1 MEIEQAVYKDKERR
15 PDGSVR
21 KTTTS
26 MTRIVIGNNGG
37 DRDRDRNQDRRER
50 RLEGRGT
57 PRQLEYGTLS
67 ESGGRR
73 TSSIAHTPTQDPRRL
88 TYEDRGYIQ
97 DFTGNSY
104 IDTDQQSLDNRVQEI
119 APSPRGSNAPLSFP
133 QSPAGSYRP
142 TSSPAPSVQSIQRLS
157 QSHTPR
163 QDFSPAPSIRSV
175 SRQSQSHT
183 PQQPFSPAPSMRSN
197 SRLSQAHTPQQPF
210 SPAPSMR
217 SVSRQSLSQS
227 MSPVQTPANRET
239 PLPPMRRSVGTPSVA
254 SERDFHDVGYS
265 SPASGQLRNRRVDE
279 LLSPRS
285 ERRRSHASS
294 GGSYKPSLLR
304 EQSIVSPSPRFEDDR
319 LSESRTQSLSRS
331 RTATPR
337 GQFEG

>member
-1 MEIEQAVYKDKERR
+1 MSGIVQISKGAGTVEIEQAVHKDKERR

-50 RLEGRGT
+50 RLEGGGT

-73 TSSIAHTPTQDPRRL
+73 TSSIAHTPTQDQRRL

-133 QSPAGSYRP
+133 QSPAGSYRS

-175 SRQSQSHT
+175 SRQSQS
-183 PQQPFSPAPSMRSN
+183 
-197 SRLSQAHTPQQPF
+197 HTPQQPF

-265 SPASGQLRNRRVDE
+265 SPALGQLRNRRVDE

-319 LSESRTQSLSRS
+319 LSESRTPSLSRS

-337 GQFEG
+337 SQFEG